1 MKRTEKNNRTWL
13 IPVPDDI
20 YETDGC
26 VFKLHYDGKYI
37 VVMGKTLIR
46 QIESIENDIS
56 RFTTKNKKSLYY
68 RFCKHVKENP
78 GKEFTIEIVLV
89 SDNPYQLLKTTQSLL
104 DIGVKEKRKCCNK
117 HSKPF
122 ISKSI
127 QAPRNSAKTP
137 HWISRGH
144 YLNFRSWQ
152 KKRHLDIK

>member
-1 MKRTEKNNRTWL
+1 MKRTEKNHRTGL

-20 YETDGC
+20 YEMDGC
-26 VFKLHYDGKYI
+26 VFKLYYGEKYVI
-37 VVMGKTLIR
+37 VMGKTLIR

-68 RFCKHVKENP
+68 RFCRYVKENP
-78 GKEFTIEIVLV
+78 GKEFKIELALI
-89 SDNPYQLLKTTQSLL
+89 SDNPYQLLKTAQSLL
-104 DIGVKEKRKCCNK
+104 DIGEKEKGKCLNK
-117 HSKPF
+117 HFYPF

-127 QAPRNSAKTP
+127 QAPREFIKNP

-152 KKRHLDIK
+152 KNRHLSK